1 MLSRLRT
8 SWHQCRVFA
17 FDDGTPAAGAG
28 NFVYRFPLLFKRPL
42 HLPRDTS
49 GVTKNATM
57 NRNLSSDEQREFWT
71 QLFAVVVRYEARKRA
86 ALEVKLE
93 VLEDARETETSQE

>member
-1 MLSRLRT
+1 
-8 SWHQCRVFA
+8 
-17 FDDGTPAAGAG
+17 
-28 NFVYRFPLLFKRPL
+28 
-42 HLPRDTS
+42 
-49 GVTKNATM
+49 M